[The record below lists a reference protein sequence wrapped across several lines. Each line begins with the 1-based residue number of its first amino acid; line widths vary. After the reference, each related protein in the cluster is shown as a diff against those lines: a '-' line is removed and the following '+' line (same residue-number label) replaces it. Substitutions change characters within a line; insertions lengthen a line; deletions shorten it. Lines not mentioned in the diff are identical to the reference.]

1 VTGSLN
7 HWIGTVGIDYAAFA
21 DYVIADYDGA
31 GTREAKRPFE
41 VGGIVWL
48 VGVDEDEVE
57 GWGGFGVELGERFE
71 GWAEA

>member
-1 VTGSLN
+1 MAGSLN

-21 DYVIADYDGA
+21 DYVIADDDGA

-41 VGGIVWL
+41 VCRIVWL

-57 GWGGFGVELGERFE
+57 GRDGFSVQLGEGFE
-71 GWAEA
+71 GWTEA